1 MIGMR
6 ISLEEK
12 GGSEGWPIGL
22 LKTRFLFLGFSVSL
36 FGVVGCSIGS
46 GPEVES
52 EPTPWHEWHD
62 AEWVTRT
69 ARIAVLDRMVEEYG
83 SEEILSGAGE
93 EGIDALV
100 ENGILVSM
108 EEGFRVEQDPEDGWA
123 PWEEFAYDLNLIDD
137 TLDRLL
143 RENIVGWCGD
153 EVSGEVFVDDYKDR
167 FVDTFDSQEEY
178 RESIADYVDCGDGRL

>member
-1 MIGMR
+1 MR
-6 ISLEEK
+6 ISLEGE
-12 GGSEGWPIGL
+12 GGPEGCPIAL
-22 LKTRFLFLGFSVSL
+22 LKTRFLSLGFSVFL
-36 FGVVGCSIGS
+36 FGVAGCSIGS
-46 GPEVES
+46 GPEAEP

-83 SEEILSGAGE
+83 SEEALSGAGE
-93 EGIDALV
+93 EGIEALV
-100 ENGILVSM
+100 ENGILVST